1 MEGHALAATGATPT
15 LTANRSGCAD
25 IIFVVVN
32 IPTCAR
38 QARARLQRALPRTCH
53 RRRRKGGGTC
63 QNFLTISKAGGAGAL
78 SVSPRSYR
86 HSARGAGRAG
96 VAGERRAR

>member
-32 IPTCAR
+32 IPTFAR
-38 QARARLQRALPRTCH
+38 QARARLQRALPRACQRHVPKPHHNLGRWANRATTSFTLV
-53 RRRRKGGGTC
+53 GT
-63 QNFLTISKAGGAGAL
+63 FADFTL
-78 SVSPRSYR
+78 SVLIR
-86 HSARGAGRAG
+86 RG
-96 VAGERRAR
+96 